1 MMTRI
6 FTGAGLLALL
16 LFALFMGGWVF
27 SVLWIAALC
36 LAMYELYHAFAQ
48 AGHRPVTWPSWV
60 CLIVSIPS
68 FMLMQQTESLF
79 LLVVTFCITFLSVAT
94 IVMFRHEP
102 HLEDLL
108 ISVLPVTYVV
118 IPGLSMLGLLR
129 VAPALKQ
136 QMLMAA
142 VFLIPVLGDAGAYF
156 IGVRFGKTK
165 LIPEVSPK
173 KTVEGALGG
182 LFFSMLG
189 AMAVY
194 AGGSLASAAL
204 PPFWHFALLG
214 LAGGLVGQLGDLFA
228 SLIKRHCRVK
238 DFGKIFPGHGG
249 MMDRLD
255 SVLFVAVLVYLYQV
269 VWR

>member
-6 FTGAGLLALL
+6 ITGAALL
-16 LFALFMGGWVF
+16 VLLIFALLTGGWVF

-36 LAMYELYHAFAQ
+36 LAMYELYHAFIE

-79 LLVVTFCITFLSVAT
+79 LLVVTFCITFLVVAA
-94 IVMFRHEP
+94 IVMFRRDP

-108 ISVLPVTYVV
+108 ISVMPITYVV

-129 VAPALKQ
+129 ITPFLKQ

-165 LIPEVSPK
+165 LIPAVSPK

-182 LFFSMLG
+182 LLFSVLG
-189 AMAVY
+189 AVGVY
-194 AGGSLASAAL
+194 VGGGLASASL
-204 PPFWHFALLG
+204 PPFWHFVLLG
-214 LAGGLVGQLGDLFA
+214 LAGGIVGQLGDLFA
-228 SLIKRHCRVK
+228 SLVKRYCKVK